1 MDRRAFFTRSA
12 KKVAQGATELL
23 VKKVEENAAH
33 WIRPPFAIDEINFLL
48 TCTRCDQCIT
58 ACPHQVIF
66 PLPARLGAQVVST
79 PVLDLL
85 NKSCHLCED
94 WPCVVACEAQAL
106 TIPDLQ
112 PESIPEGVVT
122 KDDAESSQMASKTT
136 AIEDPDL
143 DETDE
148 IEKQWPKIARVFIN
162 TKTCMPYNG
171 PECGAC
177 RICPVPG
184 AMIWDREKPII
195 DDSICTGCA
204 LCREACIVEPKA
216 IIVQSKYKKTA

>member
-1 MDRRAFFTRSA
+1 MDRRAFFTRGA
-12 KKVAQGATELL
+12 KKVAQNATQLL
-23 VKKVEENAAH
+23 AKKVEENASH
-33 WIRPPFAIDEINFLL
+33 WIRPPFAVDEINFLL
-48 TCTRCDQCIT
+48 TCTRCDECIK

-79 PVLDLL
+79 PVMDLL
-85 NKSCHLCED
+85 NRSCHLCED
-94 WPCVVACEAQAL
+94 WPCVQACEPKAL
-106 TIPDLQ
+106 TIPLRT
-112 PESIPEGVVT
+112 PESESDVAEVEEAINPE
-122 KDDAESSQMASKTT
+122 ESSGTT
-136 AIEDPDL
+136 TNEELAI
-143 DETDE
+143 DEPEE

-162 TKTCMPYNG
+162 TKTCMPYSG

-184 AMIWDREKPII
+184 AMIWHQEKPII
-195 DDSICTGCA
+195 DDAICTGCA

>member
-23 VKKVEENAAH
+23 AKKVEENAAH

-48 TCTRCDQCIT
+48 SCTRCDKCIT
-58 ACPHQVIF
+58 ACPHNIIF

-94 WPCVVACEAQAL
+94 WPCVNACETQAL
-106 TIPDLQ
+106 TIPGQEQELEQDSVAVT
-112 PESIPEGVVT
+112 ES
-122 KDDAESSQMASKTT
+122 DAEITHADSHTT
-136 AIEDPDL
+136 TIEES
-143 DETDE
+143 ETDQLDE

-177 RICPVPG
+177 RICPVLG
-184 AMIWDREKPII
+184 AMIWDRDKPII
-195 DDSICTGCA
+195 DNEICTGCA

-216 IIVQSKYKKTA
+216 IIVQSKYKK